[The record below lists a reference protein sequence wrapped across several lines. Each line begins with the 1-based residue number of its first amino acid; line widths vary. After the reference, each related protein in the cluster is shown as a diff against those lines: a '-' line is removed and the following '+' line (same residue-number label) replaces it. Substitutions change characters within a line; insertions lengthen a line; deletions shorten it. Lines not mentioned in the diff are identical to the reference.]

1 MHRRAHSRRLRRII
15 PAAGVVLAAG
25 LVLVAGACG
34 GQATDSTGASPEP
47 ATEAPAAA
55 TPAPVSGVPPLVNM
69 GDTVRFLTPEGAVVS
84 VTAAAAGYADPGD
97 APDGVTAEAGE
108 RIVTLEL
115 TVTAEDPEG
124 AAAVEAPFRKTD
136 SFLLIAEDDT
146 ITVARPG
153 DDALLGAILPP
164 GESLSTTLAFSVGAA
179 SPMRF
184 VCTPVEGSRPR
195 SATWRL
201 D

>member
-1 MHRRAHSRRLRRII
+1 MHRRAQSRRLRRII
-15 PAAGVVLAAG
+15 PAAGVVLVAG

-34 GQATDSTGASPEP
+34 GQATDPTGAAQEP
-47 ATEAPAAA
+47 ATEAATPAAA
-55 TPAPVSGVPPLVNM
+55 TPEPVSGVPPLVNM
-69 GDTVRFLTPEGAVVS
+69 GDTVRFRTPEGAVVS
-84 VTAAAAGYADPGD
+84 VTAAGYADPGD

-115 TVTAEDPEG
+115 TVAAEDPEG
-124 AAAVEAPFRKTD
+124 TAAVEAPFRKAD

-164 GESLSTTLAFSVGAA
+164 GESLSTTLAFSVGAS

-195 SATWRL
+195 SATWKL